1 MTSINEI
8 AAAISAHALWK
19 ARLRQWVT
27 TGHVDPSAASNTAD
41 RTCDF
46 GMWLQSTAFT
56 ASGVENIH
64 YATVK
69 EKHVAFHKVAARV
82 ARFAMLGQTDEAER
96 MLAFGGEYSVASA
109 QLTAALLEWKA
120 ALSRRSPA
128 PRLVEPRAGL
138 SVA

>member
-27 TGHVDPSAASNTAD
+27 TGHVDPSAASNSAD
-41 RTCDF
+41 RACDL
-46 GMWLQSTAFT
+46 GKWLQSTAFT
-56 ASGVENIH
+56 ATGAESIH
-64 YATVK
+64 YAAVK

-82 ARFAMLGQTDEAER
+82 ARLALLGQKEEAER
-96 MLAFGGEYSVASA
+96 MLSFGGDYSVASA
-109 QLTAALLEWKA
+109 QLTAALLEWKS
-120 ALSRRSPA
+120 ALSRRSA
-128 PRLVEPRAGL
+128 VPRLAEPRAGL